1 MDLGFNVMDY
11 APGNASEDE
20 SKEYPLA
27 TPGKYKVEIIESEE
41 KISEAGNRYLKL
53 KLSIS
58 DGQFQGTWIWDN
70 LNLYHPK
77 ESVQGLARQILSTIT
92 KAVGLVGCNDT
103 SELHYK
109 PLFALLDV
117 EPGVGEYK
125 AKNVVKKYMPLDP
138 GHVPEMWVP
147 IKKKEK
153 SEKEQIDQILALP
166 KKGVGAPQEA
176 TEPKKDGIPF

>member
-1 MDLGFNVMDY
+1 MNLGFNIMDY
-11 APGNASEDE
+11 APGNTSGGN
-20 SKEYPLA
+20 SKEYSPA

-53 KLSIS
+53 KLSIC
-58 DGQFQGTWIWDN
+58 DGEFQGTWIWDN

-109 PLFALLDV
+109 PLIAELDI
-117 EPGVGEYK
+117 EPEGDYP
-125 AKNVVKKYMPLDP
+125 AKNVGKKYMPLDP
-138 GHVPEMWVP
+138 GHVKEAA
-147 IKKKEK
+147 KKVAKKQVE
-153 SEKEQIDQILALP
+153 QILALP
-166 KKGVGAPQEA
+166 KKEAGMPQVDSGPQ
-176 TEPKKDGIPF
+176 TDDIPF

>member
-1 MDLGFNVMDY
+1 MDLGFNIMDY
-11 APGNASEDE
+11 APGNTSGAN
-20 SKEYPLA
+20 SKEYSPA

-53 KLSIS
+53 KLSIC
-58 DGQFQGTWIWDN
+58 DGEFQGTWIWDN

-109 PLFALLDV
+109 PLIAELDI
-117 EPGVGEYK
+117 EPEGDYP

-138 GHVPEMWVP
+138 GHVKEAAEKVA
-147 IKKKEK
+147 KKQVE
-153 SEKEQIDQILALP
+153 QILALP
-166 KKGVGAPQEA
+166 KKEAGMPQVDSGPQA
-176 TEPKKDGIPF
+176 DDIPF